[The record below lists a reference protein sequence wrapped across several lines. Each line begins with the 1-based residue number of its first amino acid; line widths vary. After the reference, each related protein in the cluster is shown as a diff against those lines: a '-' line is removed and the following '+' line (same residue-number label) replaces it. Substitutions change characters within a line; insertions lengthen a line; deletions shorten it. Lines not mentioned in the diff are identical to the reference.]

1 MNEGRPFVEFVPDGR
16 LLKLVIS
23 VVMLVVPAA
32 DRLLVVFVVLVVDD
46 AVVEVL
52 FAFDE
57 VVESTSILQAEKMV
71 IDTKKNKVSFF
82 ILLSIVQN
90 LSQILKKQIIEFKS
104 LFSVH
109 KL

>member
-32 DRLLVVFVVLVVDD
+32 DRLLVVFVVVVVVD
-46 AVVEVL
+46 VVELL

-57 VVESTSILQAEKMV
+57 VAEATSILQAEKMV
-71 IDTKKNKVSFF
+71 IDTKKNKDSFF

>member
-1 MNEGRPFVEFVPDGR
+1 M
-16 LLKLVIS
+16 
-23 VVMLVVPAA
+23 
-32 DRLLVVFVVLVVDD
+32 LVVFVVLVVDD

-82 ILLSIVQN
+82 IILMLRLNFLL
-90 LSQILKKQIIEFKS
+90 ILKKQKTDCKTLFSAYKS
-104 LFSVH
+104 LINFCSFLLRLFSSW
-109 KL
+109 LRLL